1 MKKRPAL
8 GRGIDVLF
16 HEYEQEAEQETGDES
31 RIRFLDV
38 GLIDPNRDQPRKRF
52 DQEKLEQLAQS
63 IREVGVLQ
71 PLLVA
76 ERNGR
81 YQIIAGERRWRA
93 ARLAG
98 LDQVP
103 CVVREAEQLQRMQIA
118 LVENLQRDDL
128 NPVETAMALQGLITQ
143 CAITQEEAAA
153 KVGKSRPAVAN
164 LLRLLALPKELLDM
178 VAQGSLSEGHA
189 RALLGLPEEASQLRL
204 AKRVVD
210 EGLSVRQT
218 EALVRLHRK
227 GSEKKKPTEA
237 PRLAELGLLEEA
249 ARKALGV
256 RATASGSSARGK
268 LILHYNSP
276 EELERLYEAL
286 HGWELQ
292 E

>member
-218 EALVRLHRK
+218 EALVRLQRE

-256 RATASGSSARGK
+256 RATASGSSTRGK

>member
-218 EALVRLHRK
+218 EALVRLQRE

-256 RATASGSSARGK
+256 RATASGSSTRGK

-286 HGWELQ
+286 QGWELQ

>member
-31 RIRFLDV
+31 RIHFLDV

-218 EALVRLHRK
+218 EALVRLQRE

-256 RATASGSSARGK
+256 RATASGSSTRGK

>member
-143 CAITQEEAAA
+143 CAITQGEAAA

-218 EALVRLHRK
+218 EALVRLQRE

-256 RATASGSSARGK
+256 RATASGSSTSGK

>member
-31 RIRFLDV
+31 RIRLLDV

-218 EALVRLHRK
+218 EALVRLQRE

-256 RATASGSSARGK
+256 RATASGSSTRGK

>member
-16 HEYEQEAEQETGDES
+16 HEYEQEAGQETGDES

-218 EALVRLHRK
+218 EALVRLQRE

-256 RATASGSSARGK
+256 RATASGSSTRGK

>member
-16 HEYEQEAEQETGDES
+16 HEYEQEAEQEIGDES

-204 AKRVVD
+204 AKRVVE

-218 EALVRLHRK
+218 EALVRLQRE

-256 RATASGSSARGK
+256 RATASGSSTRGK

>member
-218 EALVRLHRK
+218 EALVRLQRE
-227 GSEKKKPTEA
+227 GSEKKKSTEA

-256 RATASGSSARGK
+256 RATASGSSTRGK

>member
-1 MKKRPAL
+1 M
-8 GRGIDVLF
+8 LF

-218 EALVRLHRK
+218 EALVRLQRE

-256 RATASGSSARGK
+256 RATASGSSTRGK

>member
-1 MKKRPAL
+1 
-8 GRGIDVLF
+8 
-16 HEYEQEAEQETGDES
+16 
-31 RIRFLDV
+31 
-38 GLIDPNRDQPRKRF
+38 
-52 DQEKLEQLAQS
+52 
-63 IREVGVLQ
+63 
-71 PLLVA
+71 
-76 ERNGR
+76 
-81 YQIIAGERRWRA
+81 
-93 ARLAG
+93 
-98 LDQVP
+98 
-103 CVVREAEQLQRMQIA
+103 
-118 LVENLQRDDL
+118 
-128 NPVETAMALQGLITQ
+128 
-143 CAITQEEAAA
+143 
-153 KVGKSRPAVAN
+153 
-164 LLRLLALPKELLDM
+164 M

-218 EALVRLHRK
+218 EALVRLQRE

-256 RATASGSSARGK
+256 RATASGSSTRGK

>member
-218 EALVRLHRK
+218 EALVRLQRE

>member
-16 HEYEQEAEQETGDES
+16 HEYEQEAGQETGDES

-204 AKRVVD
+204 AKRVVE

-218 EALVRLHRK
+218 EALVRLQRE

-256 RATASGSSARGK
+256 RATASGSSTRGK

>member
-218 EALVRLHRK
+218 EALVRLPRE

-256 RATASGSSARGK
+256 RATASGSSTRGK

>member
-31 RIRFLDV
+31 RIHFLDV

-164 LLRLLALPKELLDM
+164 LLRLLALPKVLLDM

-218 EALVRLHRK
+218 EALVRLQRE

-256 RATASGSSARGK
+256 RATASGSSTRGK

>member
-204 AKRVVD
+204 AKRVVN

-218 EALVRLHRK
+218 EALVRLQRE

-256 RATASGSSARGK
+256 RATASGSSTRGK

>member
-164 LLRLLALPKELLDM
+164 LLRLLALPKVLLDM

-218 EALVRLHRK
+218 EALVRLQRE

-256 RATASGSSARGK
+256 RATASGSSTRGK

>member
-103 CVVREAEQLQRMQIA
+103 CVVREAVQLQRMQIA

-218 EALVRLHRK
+218 EALVRLQRE

-256 RATASGSSARGK
+256 RATASGSSTRGK

>member
-204 AKRVVD
+204 AKRVVE

-218 EALVRLHRK
+218 EALVRLQRE

-256 RATASGSSARGK
+256 RATASGSSTRGK

>member
-16 HEYEQEAEQETGDES
+16 HEYEQETEQETGDES

-218 EALVRLHRK
+218 EALVRLQRE

-256 RATASGSSARGK
+256 RATASGSSTRGK

>member
-164 LLRLLALPKELLDM
+164 LLRLLALPEELLDM

-218 EALVRLHRK
+218 EALVRLQRE

-256 RATASGSSARGK
+256 RATASGSSTRGK

>member
-52 DQEKLEQLAQS
+52 DQEKMEQLAQS

-218 EALVRLHRK
+218 EALVRLQRE

-256 RATASGSSARGK
+256 RATASGSSTRGK

>member
-143 CAITQEEAAA
+143 CAITQEEAAT

-218 EALVRLHRK
+218 EALVRLQRE

-256 RATASGSSARGK
+256 RATASGSSTRGK

-286 HGWELQ
+286 QGWELQ

>member
-218 EALVRLHRK
+218 EALVRLQRE

-256 RATASGSSARGK
+256 RATASGSSTRGK

-286 HGWELQ
+286 HGWEMQ

>member
-189 RALLGLPEEASQLRL
+189 RALLGLPEEARQLRL

-218 EALVRLHRK
+218 EALVRLQRE

-256 RATASGSSARGK
+256 RATASGSSTRGK

-286 HGWELQ
+286 QGWELQ

>member
-16 HEYEQEAEQETGDES
+16 HEYEQEAGQETGDES

-218 EALVRLHRK
+218 EALVRLQRE

-237 PRLAELGLLEEA
+237 PRLAELGSP
-249 ARKALGV
+249 G
-256 RATASGSSARGK
+256 RGRT
-268 LILHYNSP
+268 P
-276 EELERLYEAL
+276 RP
-286 HGWELQ
+286 
-292 E
+292 

>member
-31 RIRFLDV
+31 RIRLLDV

-218 EALVRLHRK
+218 EALVRLQRE

-256 RATASGSSARGK
+256 RATASGSSTRGK

-286 HGWELQ
+286 QGWELQ

>member
-52 DQEKLEQLAQS
+52 DQEKLELLAQS

-218 EALVRLHRK
+218 EALVRLQRE
-227 GSEKKKPTEA
+227 GSEKKKPAEA

-256 RATASGSSARGK
+256 RATASGSSTRGK

>member
-52 DQEKLEQLAQS
+52 DKEKLEQLAQS

-218 EALVRLHRK
+218 EALVRLQRE

-256 RATASGSSARGK
+256 RATASGSSTRGK

>member
-16 HEYEQEAEQETGDES
+16 HEYEQEAEQETGDQS

-81 YQIIAGERRWRA
+81 YQIIAGERRGRA

-218 EALVRLHRK
+218 EALVRLQRE
-227 GSEKKKPTEA
+227 GSEKKKSTEA

-256 RATASGSSARGK
+256 RATASGSSTRGK

>member
-218 EALVRLHRK
+218 EALVRLQRE

-256 RATASGSSARGK
+256 RATASGSSTSGK

>member
-16 HEYEQEAEQETGDES
+16 HEYEQEAEQEIGDES

-218 EALVRLHRK
+218 EALVRLQRE

>member
-16 HEYEQEAEQETGDES
+16 HEYEQEAEQEIGDES

-218 EALVRLHRK
+218 EALVRLQRE

-256 RATASGSSARGK
+256 RATASGSSTRGK

>member
-128 NPVETAMALQGLITQ
+128 NPVETAMALQGLLTQ

-218 EALVRLHRK
+218 EALVRLQRE

>member
-16 HEYEQEAEQETGDES
+16 HEYEQEAGQETGDES

-204 AKRVVD
+204 AKRVVE

-218 EALVRLHRK
+218 EALVRLQRE

-237 PRLAELGLLEEA
+237 PRLAELSLLEEA

-256 RATASGSSARGK
+256 RATASGSSTRGK

>member
-52 DQEKLEQLAQS
+52 DQERLEQLAQS

-218 EALVRLHRK
+218 EALVRLQRE

-256 RATASGSSARGK
+256 RATASGSSTRGK

>member
-218 EALVRLHRK
+218 EALVRLQRE
-227 GSEKKKPTEA
+227 GSEKKKPAEA

-256 RATASGSSARGK
+256 RATASGSSTRGK

>member
-218 EALVRLHRK
+218 EALVRLQRE

-256 RATASGSSARGK
+256 RATASGSSTRGK

-286 HGWELQ
+286 HGWELR

>member
-16 HEYEQEAEQETGDES
+16 HEYEQETEQETGDES

-218 EALVRLHRK
+218 EALVRLQRE

-256 RATASGSSARGK
+256 RATASGSSTRGK

-286 HGWELQ
+286 QGWELQ